1 MHQLWI
7 SLAAII
13 NKCLSGKTTAL
24 ESLRSSRVQILWGM
38 YHNKHVDYVYL
49 LWEDLVYQVENKNS
63 KKNNDMYYP
72 RFTKVIVDYFMTK
85 DPSILRRNKMFW
97 HTTRD
102 DSMFTTIRVISKYQ
116 DTQIY
121 GVILPW
127 HLTNQDMIES
137 EAYKTYYAYATGEK
151 TPKPKYVKK
160 KADSDTTPK
169 KMIRYCISI

>member
-1 MHQLWI
+1 M
-7 SLAAII
+7 
-13 NKCLSGKTTAL
+13 T
-24 ESLRSSRVQILWGM
+24 
-38 YHNKHVDYVYL
+38 
-49 LWEDLVYQVENKNS
+49 
-63 KKNNDMYYP
+63 
-72 RFTKVIVDYFMTK
+72 VIVDYFMTK
-85 DPSILRRNKMFW
+85 DPSTPRRNKMFW
-97 HTTRD
+97 HTSRD
-102 DSMFTTIRVISKYQ
+102 DSMFTTIIVISKYQ
-116 DTQIY
+116 DIQIY